1 MPMKRQMS
9 DHILPASS
17 TMVGVCLM
25 TVSIVRVMEA
35 SAKVTT
41 VIDNILAIDS
51 LVFLASTVLSY
62 VSLRRERDLRWLER
76 LADLVFLVGLLLI
89 VLASFMLAWEVGHYP
104 VPQPALPAA

>member
-1 MPMKRQMS
+1 
-9 DHILPASS
+9 
-17 TMVGVCLM
+17 
-25 TVSIVRVMEA
+25 
-35 SAKVTT
+35 VTT
-41 VIDNILAIDS
+41 VIDNILAVDS

-104 VPQPALPAA
+104 VPQPARPAT